1 MSEKKGFHIGRKFV
15 AFILCLIT
23 FIVMGVIGKGE
34 GMAPYIVGLFVAYT
48 TGNVAQKAT
57 AKSENVVTVKQQDI
71 NVEVSDER

>member
-1 MSEKKGFHIGRKFV
+1 MAEEKTTKKWHISRKFV

-23 FIVMGVIGKGE
+23 FIVMGVVGKGE

-57 AKSENVVTVKQQDI
+57 AKEVIHD
-71 NVEVSDER
+71 VE

>member
-1 MSEKKGFHIGRKFV
+1 MAEKKGFHIGRKFV

-57 AKSENVVTVKQQDI
+57 AKQDVVTVHDGE
-71 NVEVSDER
+71 VEM

>member
-1 MSEKKGFHIGRKFV
+1 MAEKKGFHIGRKFV

-57 AKSENVVTVKQQDI
+57 AKDQIVQSVD
-71 NVEVSDER
+71 VEVNDER